1 MYHFS
6 ALIEP
11 AQLGVICWLWSAYM
25 HVATSA
31 QLSCLVK
38 LPVVLPLCRSQET
51 GQVTVPSSA
60 PARGTTSAPAP
71 PQLQDASPASASTAT
86 RNLLVIL
93 HGKRVDDELLRNAL
107 QEVKQQGHKVRGAFV
122 T

>member
-1 MYHFS
+1 M
-6 ALIEP
+6 
-11 AQLGVICWLWSAYM
+11 
-25 HVATSA
+25 
-31 QLSCLVK
+31 
-38 LPVVLPLCRSQET
+38 CRSQET

-60 PARGTTSAPAP
+60 PARGTTSAPAA
-71 PQLQDASPASASTAT
+71 PQLQEADASIASNASTAT

-107 QEVKQQGHKVRGAFV
+107 QEVKQQGHKVRGASV